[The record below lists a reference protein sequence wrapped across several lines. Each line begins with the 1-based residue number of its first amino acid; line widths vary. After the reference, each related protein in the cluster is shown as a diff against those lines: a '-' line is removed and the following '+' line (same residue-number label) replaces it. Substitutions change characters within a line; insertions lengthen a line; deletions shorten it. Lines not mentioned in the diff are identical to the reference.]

1 MRSLSPQFCVTQL
14 LNDRVDE
21 VGALLF
27 GWMACRRIEGKELVA
42 VQVGGIT
49 AERGHC
55 AVCGF
60 RPSCGVFETRASQ
73 VSGVCVAGG

>member
-27 GWMACRRIEGKELVA
+27 GWMACRRIEGNGFVA
-42 VQVGGIT
+42 IEIGGTT

-60 RPSCGVFETRASQ
+60 RQRCEVFETRASR